1 MCMRAT
7 ALVWSSQ
14 DNLEVALSCHVGSRD
29 QVQVIKY
36 GGKHPYLLSHLSD
49 SVSPMSSLLGNR
61 SLRGRAR
68 WTGGRAEKSHRL
80 TEVGRYLIT

>member
-61 SLRGRAR
+61 S